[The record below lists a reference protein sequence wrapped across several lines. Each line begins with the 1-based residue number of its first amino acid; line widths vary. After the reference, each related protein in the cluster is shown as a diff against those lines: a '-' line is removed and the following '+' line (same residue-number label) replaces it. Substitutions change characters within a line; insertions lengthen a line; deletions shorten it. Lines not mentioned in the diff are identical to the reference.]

1 MTCCWAP
8 TAPLTFL
15 ERETA
20 EPEEPGDPWL
30 CGLLPLRERMLR
42 ELADR
47 PRPLQERLEAFL
59 LLAAEAQ
66 ILLDEDRAEE
76 LAALAADW
84 KQPET
89 AVPPGPGLFP
99 HALRGAVRA
108 GGPGRGLAGAP
119 AQGGAE
125 APPVAVPEALLERL
139 GTYFAF
145 RYLLKAVNDGDLL
158 GRAQFCVLMVL
169 TAQRLA
175 AVCGLGGGG
184 PPPLL

>member
-1 MTCCWAP
+1 MVPAEASTTSQLPAVTVV
-8 TAPLTFL
+8 TAVMVVPVVPV
-15 ERETA
+15 EPA

-66 ILLDEDRAEE
+66 ILLDEDRTED

-84 KQPET
+84 KKQET

-99 HALRGAVRA
+99 HALRV
-108 GGPGRGLAGAP
+108 LSK
-119 AQGGAE
+119 
-125 APPVAVPEALLERL
+125 PEAL
-139 GTYFAF
+139 
-145 RYLLKAVNDGDLL
+145 DG
-158 GRAQFCVLMVL
+158 A
-169 TAQRLA
+169 
-175 AVCGLGGGG
+175 
-184 PPPLL
+184 